1 MKKKLI
7 YGAFFLLAFMF
18 IVNPVYASGFSSDV
32 RYNVCGI
39 NNVPDN
45 VPKLVSG
52 LYNLIKIGVPI
63 LIIVLGIVDL
73 LGAVSAADVDKMK
86 KQQKKLITRLIA
98 GVFIFL
104 IMAIVQFVF
113 KKVDNGDRSF
123 WTCMNCMLNNNCTGG
138 VIVKKSHMACN
149 LRAKSDC
156 TTDDADAYG
165 HKCVLDGENCSFSC
179 SSYNNDASSCNNN
192 TAGACYYTAT
202 SQSSGECKKKNKV
215 KVVTPPSNKS
225 NDKIESTGGISSGS
239 TSSNTSSYSS
249 TKCSECSSILDS
261 TGRST
266 CEKNCIKETTTNNTS
281 NSVTTQNN
289 ASKCA
294 SLKNSNACVNAGGC
308 SWVNNTCVSS
318 GSSTS
323 TINKCTSLK
332 NSNACINAGGCSWIN
347 GTCVPK

>member
-215 KVVTPPSNKS
+215 KVVTPKQEPTNKDNS
-225 NDKIESTGGISSGS
+225 SFGGTSGSVSGGTTGDSSGN
-239 TSSNTSSYSS
+239 TTSNTSNNSVSAYSS
-249 TKCSECSSILDS
+249 TLCSNCSKILDTAGKNTCLKNCIDDTPSTVDTCNTRGQSTCTNTTDS
-261 TGRST
+261 TGALCEISGKKCRVKCSVLGPQT
-266 CEKNCIKETTTNNTS
+266 CSRNKDYCKQVGTS
-281 NSVTTQNN
+281 
-289 ASKCA
+289 
-294 SLKNSNACVNAGGC
+294 
-308 SWVNNTCVSS
+308 
-318 GSSTS
+318 
-323 TINKCTSLK
+323 CTYK
-332 NSNACINAGGCSWIN
+332 
-347 GTCVPK
+347 